1 MATEPITGESYQE
14 AGSLLTDALQNSMLN
29 YFGAWV
35 NCTVLTIG
43 DAAPPGSPAN
53 GDCYIV
59 GIGTGAWAGHDDELA
74 VYRDGWQFY
83 EAKEGRSQC
92 LNLDDG
98 FRYAF
103 TSGVWAPTAAAIGSA
118 SGVEYDNTASGMAAD
133 NLQEAIDELHAAIG
147 SAGGA
152 SIGVQFL
159 ADTASTTDADPGAGN
174 LRWNHATQTSAT
186 VIYVDDATFDGASLT
201 AIWSRLNAGGVLFLQ
216 HATDQDI
223 WQIWEFTAIN
233 DASGYVKLTV
243 TLWAAAGSFADNDP
257 ILATLDKGQ
266 AAPSGTV
273 TVNTPSNVSGTV
285 TLDFA
290 GLSKYVGSITLGANV
305 TTFAFSNLPGAG
317 LYAEYEL
324 HIKQDPATPRTFALP
339 ASHKALGG
347 SDTAISASV
356 GVTTVLTGSTIDNGT
371 TWRYAMQESA

>member
-1 MATEPITGESYQE
+1 MAKEPITQQDYQE
-14 AGSLLTDALQNSMLN
+14 ANSLRTDALQHAELN
-29 YFGAWV
+29 YWASWL
-35 NCTVLTIG
+35 NCAVLTVG
-43 DAAPPGSPAN
+43 DAAPPGSPTN

-59 GIGTGAWAGHDDELA
+59 GTGSGDWTGHDDELA
-74 VYRDGWQFY
+74 VYRDAWQFY
-83 EAKEGRSQC
+83 APKEGASC
-92 LNLDDG
+92 VNLDDG
-98 FRYAF
+98 YRYVF
-103 TSGVWAPTAAAIGSA
+103 LSGAWATAAVAAGVASA
-118 SGVEYDNTASGMAAD
+118 VTYDNTTSGLVAAD
-133 NLQEAIDELHAAIG
+133 VQAAIDELALAVNAP
-147 SAGGA
+147 SGA
-152 SIGVQFL
+152 SIGVQLL
-159 ADTASTTDADPGAGN
+159 ADTASTSDADPGAGN
-174 LRWNHATQTSAT
+174 LRWNNATQSSAT
-186 VIYVDDATFDGASLT
+186 IIYLDDTTVDGASLT
-201 AIWSRLNAGGVLFLQ
+201 AIWPQLNAGGVLFLQ
-216 HATDQDI
+216 HATDQDV

-285 TLDFA
+285 TLNFA